1 MQLSEKEKQAL
12 QEKIKE
18 QRQAMWSGKQAASQD
33 AEEKAADGDQNVN
46 PSGEPAEPPAGSDES
61 IPSDVQ
67 TDSSSTA
74 SDPPAP
80 TETTDEKTISSQSS
94 VQPEVDS
101 EGKASASDSTR
112 NNDDSQKTF
121 QSLDGTAASS
131 LEPEA
136 TPVAGNTDAPE
147 EDQQATQGERVFWET
162 LEQEGGTSSLTWK
175 IVVAVIGVAL
185 VLVGVGI
192 YLGFLF
198 AG

>member
-12 QEKIKE
+12 QEKIKA
-18 QRQAMWSGKQAASQD
+18 QRQAMWSGKQSASQD
-33 AEEKAADGDQNVN
+33 VEEQAAVVDQNVN
-46 PSGEPAEPPAGSDES
+46 PSGDPVEPQAGSDES
-61 IPSDVQ
+61 IPSDPQ
-67 TDSSSTA
+67 PDSSSA
-74 SDPPAP
+74 AGDPPAS
-80 TETTDEKTISSQSS
+80 TETTDEKTTSSQSS

-112 NNDDSQKTF
+112 NDDDSQKTS
-121 QSLDGTAASS
+121 QLSGGPERASP
-131 LEPEA
+131 EPEA
-136 TPVAGNTDAPE
+136 APVAGDTDAPE
-147 EDQQATQGERVFWET
+147 EDQQATQEERVFWET
-162 LEQEGGTSSLTWK
+162 SEREGGASSLTWK

>member
-12 QEKIKE
+12 QEKIKA
-18 QRQAMWSGKQAASQD
+18 QRQAMWSGKQSASQD
-33 AEEKAADGDQNVN
+33 AKEQAADVDQNVN
-46 PSGEPAEPPAGSDES
+46 PSGDPAEPQAGSDES
-61 IPSDVQ
+61 IPSDLQ
-67 TDSSSTA
+67 PDSSSA
-74 SDPPAP
+74 ADDPPAS
-80 TETTDEKTISSQSS
+80 TETTDEKTTSSQSS

-112 NNDDSQKTF
+112 NDDDSQKTS
-121 QSLDGTAASS
+121 QSPDGTEGTSP
-131 LEPEA
+131 EPEA
-136 TPVAGNTDAPE
+136 APVAGDTDAPE
-147 EDQQATQGERVFWET
+147 EDQQATQEERVFWET
-162 LEQEGGTSSLTWK
+162 SEREGGASSLTWK

>member
-18 QRQAMWSGKQAASQD
+18 QRQAMWSGKQSASQD

-46 PSGEPAEPPAGSDES
+46 PSGEPTEPPARSDES
-61 IPSDVQ
+61 TPSDVQ
-67 TDSSSTA
+67 PDSSSA
-74 SDPPAP
+74 AGDPPAS
-80 TETTDEKTISSQSS
+80 TETTDEKSQSG

-112 NNDDSQKTF
+112 NDGDSQKTS
-121 QSLDGTAASS
+121 QSPGGTAAFSP
-131 LEPEA
+131 EPEA
-136 TPVAGNTDAPE
+136 APVAGNTDAPE
-147 EDQQATQGERVFWET
+147 EEQQATQGERVFWET
-162 LEQEGGTSSLTWK
+162 LEQEGGASILTWK

>member
-12 QEKIKE
+12 QEKIKA
-18 QRQAMWSGKQAASQD
+18 QRQAMWSGKQSASQD
-33 AEEKAADGDQNVN
+33 VEEQAAVVDQNVN
-46 PSGEPAEPPAGSDES
+46 PSGDPAAPQAGSDES
-61 IPSDVQ
+61 IPSNVQ
-67 TDSSSTA
+67 PDSSSA
-74 SDPPAP
+74 AGNPPAS
-80 TETTDEKTISSQSS
+80 TETTDEKSQSS

-112 NNDDSQKTF
+112 NDDDSQKTS
-121 QSLDGTAASS
+121 QSPDGTEGASP
-131 LEPEA
+131 EPEA
-136 TPVAGNTDAPE
+136 APVAGNTDAPE
-147 EDQQATQGERVFWET
+147 EDQQATQEERVFWET
-162 LEQEGGTSSLTWK
+162 SEREGAASILTWK